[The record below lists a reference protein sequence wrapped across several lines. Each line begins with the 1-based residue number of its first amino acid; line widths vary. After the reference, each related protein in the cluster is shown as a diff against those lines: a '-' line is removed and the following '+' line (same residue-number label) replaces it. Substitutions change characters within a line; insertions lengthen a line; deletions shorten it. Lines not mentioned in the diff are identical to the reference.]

1 MKSYLALA
9 MWSLFGWSLP
19 AQQVWKVACGG
30 GPGVHFT
37 DLPPAVAAAAPGDT
51 ILLIKGVAGLPYPAC
66 QPPYTATTISKG
78 IHIVAFQLVPNPPV
92 SAIDLRVA
100 VEGLIIVEGIPANER
115 FTMTQIATPNPTF
128 LPPVSQRGVIVR
140 DCAGEVIIEDY
151 SNLTGFVYG
160 STVEIVRSP
169 RVTLRGCEM
178 YMGGAPVLIEDSSVF
193 LTNVAVRHMPPY
205 PLIAGGYPEQTVPGI
220 RSIRSTVTTAGSL
233 IEGYSGPWGSSGPGA
248 SLDQSIFH
256 VGPETRFAGALP
268 GGVPGAGLG
277 IRFDPSPVGSQVYV
291 DPRATVVSAQIVP
304 PFSSLRRSTTYHS
317 WITPG
322 DYYGLRHLGPPGG
335 FSLMVFGDLLPT
347 PIPSPFGNLAF
358 DPFTATA
365 VDLVALAPADGSYLW
380 GGLCPTGVPV
390 GRPFVFQALTLAT
403 DGTFGVSDPSP
414 VLVFWQP
421 NLLP

>member
-1 MKSYLALA
+1 
-9 MWSLFGWSLP
+9 
-19 AQQVWKVACGG
+19 V
-30 GPGVHFT
+30 
-37 DLPPAVAAAAPGDT
+37 
-51 ILLIKGVAGLPYPAC
+51 
-66 QPPYTATTISKG
+66 
-78 IHIVAFQLVPNPPV
+78 
-92 SAIDLRVA
+92 R
-100 VEGLIIVEGIPANER
+100 GLIVVENIPANER
-115 FTMTQIATPNPTF
+115 FTMTQIGTPDPMS
-128 LPPVSQRGVIVR
+128 PPPFAQRGLIVR
-140 DCAGEVIIEDY
+140 DCAGEVLIEDY
-151 SNLTGFVYG
+151 SNVTGNFQG

-178 YMGGAPVLIEDSSVF
+178 YMGGTPVLIEDSSVF
-193 LTNVAVRHMPPY
+193 LTNVAVRHSPPF
-205 PLIAGGYPEQTVPGI
+205 PLPGWGYLEQTVPGI

-233 IEGYSGPWGSSGPGA
+233 IEGYRGPFGSIVPGA
-248 SLDQSIFH
+248 SLYQSTFR
-256 VGPETRFAGALP
+256 VGPETQLV
-268 GGVPGAGLG
+268 GGGGWLG
-277 IRFDPSPVGSQVYV
+277 IWFDPTSAGSVV
-291 DPRATVVSAQIVP
+291 ELDPRAVSVGAQIVP
-304 PFSSLRRSTTYHS
+304 PFSSVRRSTTYHS